1 MKVDYYKLHVQLVD
15 FLLTLTYAKTR
26 KTPAN
31 IQQFSITTVRIVTL
45 SNAQVW
51 ECRKEE
57 Y

>member
-31 IQQFSITTVRIVTL
+31 IQEFSITTVRIVTL
-45 SNAQVW
+45 SNAIIDAF
-51 ECRKEE
+51 RA
-57 Y
+57 